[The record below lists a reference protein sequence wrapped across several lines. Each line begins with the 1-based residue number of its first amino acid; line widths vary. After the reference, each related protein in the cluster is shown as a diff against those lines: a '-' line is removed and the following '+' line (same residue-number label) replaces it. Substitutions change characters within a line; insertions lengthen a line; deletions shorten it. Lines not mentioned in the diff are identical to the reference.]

1 MVGRELMLVLNE
13 LARLSTDE
21 VRCRITL
28 DGKSSEFTVRF
39 SRQGG
44 ALRTLDLEGL
54 PPALYGEL
62 RNCDEYR
69 AFMKTLC
76 AYADGA
82 SVALPKEIVS
92 DWTMEGQGKAAGA
105 GKVSVAKVAG
115 TIRGA

>member
-1 MVGRELMLVLNE
+1 MVGRELMLDLNE

-21 VRCRITL
+21 VRCRITR
-28 DGKSSEFTVRF
+28 DEKSSEFTVRF
-39 SRQGG
+39 SQQGE

-54 PPALYGEL
+54 PPTRYWEL

-69 AFMKTLC
+69 AFMRTLW

-92 DWTMEGQGKAAGA
+92 DWTTERQGKVSGA
-105 GKVSVAKVAG
+105 GKVSG

>member
-1 MVGRELMLVLNE
+1 MLVLDQ
-13 LARLSTDE
+13 LARLSADQ
-21 VRCRITL
+21 VRCRITR

-39 SRQGG
+39 SQQGE

-54 PPALYGEL
+54 PPTLYWEL

-69 AFMKTLC
+69 AFMKTLW

-92 DWTMEGQGKAAGA
+92 DWTTEGQGKVAGA
-105 GKVSVAKVAG
+105 GRVSAG
-115 TIRGA
+115 KGSAAGKGSGTVRGS